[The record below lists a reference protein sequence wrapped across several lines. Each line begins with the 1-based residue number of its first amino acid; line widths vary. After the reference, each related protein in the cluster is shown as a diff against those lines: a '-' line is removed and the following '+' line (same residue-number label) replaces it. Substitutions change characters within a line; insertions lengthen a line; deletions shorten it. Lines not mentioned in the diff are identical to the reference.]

1 MMMMNNTTLDFT
13 MYLLLQAMEM
23 NKSTKLTTST
33 TSTTSTRST
42 KKRKLSIQSP
52 DEDLI
57 FFDVSPSQ
65 ISKVRRRRKVQ
76 ARRSMQIDLPEREEE
91 SMDWEFTMT
100 PMDRSKKPLS
110 DPVDSSYWDFFQPNR
125 IEDSDDQRKRRRI
138 Q

>member
-65 ISKVRRRRKVQ
+65 TSKVRRRRKVQ

-100 PMDRSKKPLS
+100 PMD
-110 DPVDSSYWDFFQPNR
+110 PVDTSYWDFFQPNR
-125 IEDSDDQRKRRRI
+125 IEDSEDQRKRRRI

>member
-1 MMMMNNTTLDFT
+1 MMMKMNNTTLDFT

-23 NKSTKLTTST
+23 NKSAKLT

-65 ISKVRRRRKVQ
+65 TSKVRRRRKFQ
-76 ARRSMQIDLPEREEE
+76 ARRSMQIGLPEREEE

-125 IEDSDDQRKRRRI
+125 IEDSEAQRKRRRI